1 MPAIMPISDLR
12 NYTDV
17 LKEVDSS
24 SRVYLTVKRRIE
36 SGGYCKLIS
45 AISPLERRSLF
56 ANSMI
61 LTV

>member
-1 MPAIMPISDLR
+1 MASFSLLNSRDIIL
-12 NYTDV
+12 YK
-17 LKEVDSS
+17 LKKELD
-24 SRVYLTVKRRIE
+24 VKRRIE